1 MVSSTAPRPSAGS
14 RDFRGNDLNPDL
26 VSSTGL
32 EWAPPIV
39 GEWFVNKFGTPTEP
53 QQQGWPH
60 ILAGKATLI
69 SAPTGSGKTLAAF
82 LACIDRLV
90 RKALAGEL
98 VDQTEVLYV
107 SPLKALGNDIQR
119 NLETPL
125 GEILQLA
132 GQRGLLMPEI
142 PAAVRT
148 RDTPMH
154 ARPPLRPPPPH
165 NLVTTP
171 ESLSILLTAEKNREI
186 LKNLGT

>member
-1 MVSSTAPRPSAGS
+1 MNRGPPHQGKFPETEALNCSAWILTTAMMSSASPSSAAWS

-32 EWAPPIV
+32 GWAHPIV
-39 GEWFVNKFGTPTEP
+39 GELFVNKFGTATEP

-119 NLETPL
+119 NLATPL

-132 GQRGLLMPEI
+132 GSPRPPRPEI
-142 PAAVRT
+142 PAAGRT
-148 RDTPMH
+148 RGTPAH
-154 ARPPLRPPPPH
+154 ARPPLRPPPP
-165 NLVTTP
+165 
-171 ESLSILLTAEKNREI
+171 
-186 LKNLGT
+186 

>member
-1 MVSSTAPRPSAGS
+1 MMSSTSPPSSAPS

-32 EWAPPIV
+32 EWAHPIV

-98 VDQTEVLYV
+98 QDRTEVLYV
-107 SPLKALGNDIQR
+107 SPLKALGNDIHK
-119 NLETPL
+119 NLEGPL
-125 GEILQLA
+125 GEILQMA
-132 GQRGLLMPEI
+132 GERGLLT
-142 PAAVRT
+142 PAVPAPART
-148 RDTPMH
+148 RDTPTH
-154 ARPPLRPPPPH
+154 ARRALRPRPP
-165 NLVTTP
+165 
-171 ESLSILLTAEKNREI
+171 
-186 LKNLGT
+186 

>member
-1 MVSSTAPRPSAGS
+1 MMSSTSPPSSAAS

-32 EWAPPIV
+32 EWAHPIV

-107 SPLKALGNDIQR
+107 SPLKALGNDISGNWKPR
-119 NLETPL
+119 
-125 GEILQLA
+125 LA
-132 GQRGLLMPEI
+132 ESCNWRVSRGSSCPGFPPPGA
-142 PAAVRT
+142 PAAPRCT
-148 RDTPMH
+148 SGAPC
-154 ARPPLRPPPPH
+154 
-165 NLVTTP
+165 
-171 ESLSILLTAEKNREI
+171 
-186 LKNLGT
+186 